1 MLCFWLACCCVATT
15 PSLRDTSPQGEAF
28 VWLPLR
34 GAGGVAV
41 CGVALFSILSYLLFA
56 FHRAT
61 DDRPY
66 KHKVLR
72 TERRP
77 RRPFFVPYPNATR
90 ISVGATIGRP
100 ITLTLRGAGNA
111 VDCGVVLFS
120 ILSYLLFAFHR
131 ATDDRPYKHKVL
143 RTERRPRRPF
153 FVPYPNAT
161 RISVGA
167 TNNRPYER

>member
-1 MLCFWLACCCVATT
+1 MAPIEECRRRSRLWGGSFLHSLLSAT
-15 PSLRDTSPQGEAF
+15 
-28 VWLPLR
+28 
-34 GAGGVAV
+34 
-41 CGVALFSILSYLLFA
+41 
-56 FHRAT
+56 RAT

-72 TERRP
+72 TERHP
-77 RRPFFVPYPNATR
+77 RLPFFVPYPNATR

-100 ITLTLRGAGNA
+100 ITLTLRGAGNV

-143 RTERRPRRPF
+143 RTERRPRHPF
-153 FVPYPNAT
+153 FRTIPLRTLNYLLFEYSN
-161 RISVGA
+161 IL
-167 TNNRPYER
+167 

>member
-15 PSLRDTSPQGEAF
+15 PSLRDTSPQGEAL
-28 VWLPLR
+28 VRLPLR

-41 CGVALFSILSYLLFA
+41 CGVAPA
-56 FHRAT
+56 TRAT

-72 TERRP
+72 TERHP
-77 RRPFFVPYPNATR
+77 RLPFFVPYPNATR

-100 ITLTLRGAGNA
+100 ITLTLRGAGNV

-131 ATDDRPYKHKVL
+131 ATNDRPYKHKVL
-143 RTERRPRRPF
+143 RTGQHPRRPF
-153 FVPYPNAT
+153 FVPYPNAPHN
-161 RISVGA
+161 SVGA
-167 TNNRPYER
+167 TDNRPYARLLSSF